1 MAEKSVQIKK
11 QRAEAESEIAQL
23 LSTKQRYEEEAEAF
37 KNLRMS
43 MIDTK
48 KQHYDSVTKEMK
60 NINKQNLIKLKA
72 HISQK
77 PEDPVTTFLS
87 DSLTKFLGGN
97 ARFLYSENGAVYF
110 VTEADLHMHIRNC
123 DYSALDRGTIESI
136 MSRMIQAAEEEE
148 PAESSGKFG
157 DIFEML

>member
-72 HISQK
+72 HIS
-77 PEDPVTTFLS
+77 
-87 DSLTKFLGGN
+87 
-97 ARFLYSENGAVYF
+97 
-110 VTEADLHMHIRNC
+110 
-123 DYSALDRGTIESI
+123 
-136 MSRMIQAAEEEE
+136 
-148 PAESSGKFG
+148 
-157 DIFEML
+157 